1 MRIVYKGRDNK
12 FAIAL
17 EADHK
22 VVEASDYNRFVLY
35 LKESKTGT
43 IVTIDSSS
51 APAGTFDSTQTR
63 FFNNKKISVL
73 MCQLGLGAF
82 GLVTD
87 AVYECYLRVYN
98 AQITNGL
105 TWPDHDD
112 TFRLKVLEGP

>member
-12 FAIAL
+12 FQIAL

-22 VVEASDYNRFVLY
+22 VVAASDYNRFVLY
-35 LKESKTGT
+35 LKDTKTA
-43 IVTIDSSS
+43 IVVTIDSNT
-51 APAGTFDSTQTR
+51 APVGTFDSTQMR
-63 FFNNKKISVL
+63 FFNNKNVSVL
-73 MCQLGLGAF
+73 TCQLGLGSF

-98 AQITNGL
+98 AQSPNGI